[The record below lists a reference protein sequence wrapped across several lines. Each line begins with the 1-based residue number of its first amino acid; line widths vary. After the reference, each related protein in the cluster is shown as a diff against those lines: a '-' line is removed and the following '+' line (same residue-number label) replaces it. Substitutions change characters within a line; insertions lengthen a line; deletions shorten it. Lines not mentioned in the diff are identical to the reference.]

1 MFRIHLKMGPQ
12 RNHSNNN
19 NGAAG
24 SSSTGSRHLKEFTC
38 CFGLHVHTATLMIGL
53 WHLFLNILALSV
65 LAVIWRN
72 PEMMDELEGGTHDY
86 TVDLSAPA
94 LPTPLSKV
102 EPPYAYRDHSFNY
115 RKRYQNFDMGGLVCT
130 CMIAITLM
138 MIYGTIK
145 GKPSHLL
152 PFFCLQL
159 FDFAITTLTAAGYLC
174 YLQAIHSIIAES
186 HRLPWREK
194 LLELPPEELVVVVLV
209 VFICIVFLKAYCIG
223 IVWRCYKYLTL
234 RQQHVRTLFPFLEPP
249 TGVHSVG
256 GTFGAEER
264 SYSTLLPNYDEA
276 IAQYLKQ
283 APPPSYQVAMS
294 NYEEAEDAAAEG
306 AEVNPS
312 VAPLF
317 VALGAATTANAA
329 SNTDDNMD
337 NNNDQPNNNN
347 TMHVNANTPPM
358 RRSDAAVS
366 ANVNERED
374 DDDDDDDLEVIDAG
388 VDVIGG
394 IPPPPPY
401 NDVADAQ
408 VQVPSHSPLHRQPN
422 IPGQVLDGRDES
434 QA

>member
-366 ANVNERED
+366 ANVNEHED
-374 DDDDDDDLEVIDAG
+374 EDDDDDDLEVIDAG

-408 VQVPSHSPLHRQPN
+408 VQVPSQSPLHRQPN
-422 IPGQVLDGRDES
+422 IPGQVFEGRDES